1 LEDIDENNSSSK
13 QDQEKSTYGIVDPR
27 FQFGRRVDN
36 NSTSN
41 STPDSD
47 LPTPPPNVNSVD
59 QGEEEDDE
67 ENPYQNFDDFS
78 QFTNNPN
85 TNNGNL
91 PPNPNM
97 FGVPSGQQSFIG
109 SLGGDQRTMM
119 MDTAGVSG
127 GMEEESPY
135 ACFDIS
141 MMDSTPTPD
150 LHRPASFQFPQDVS
164 SNNPEQIELL
174 RSQSD
179 PTVTN
184 NNPNGGVV
192 QHQSVENIDNLIS
205 HSSFLLSNKQ
215 FDQSRDNLV
224 LCLTLIEDYESQQLE
239 EVYHIIPD
247 SENSHSYERQ
257 DSVDDDMI
265 ENFEKFLLYVFGKKG
280 KIFRYFGDLLSKELK
295 FQGLSSNHVL

>member
-1 LEDIDENNSSSK
+1 
-13 QDQEKSTYGIVDPR
+13 
-27 FQFGRRVDN
+27 
-36 NSTSN
+36 
-41 STPDSD
+41 
-47 LPTPPPNVNSVD
+47 
-59 QGEEEDDE
+59 
-67 ENPYQNFDDFS
+67 
-78 QFTNNPN
+78 
-85 TNNGNL
+85 
-91 PPNPNM
+91 
-97 FGVPSGQQSFIG
+97 
-109 SLGGDQRTMM
+109 
-119 MDTAGVSG
+119 
-127 GMEEESPY
+127 
-135 ACFDIS
+135 

-215 FDQSRDNLV
+215 FDQSRENLV
-224 LCLTLIEDYESQQLE
+224 LCLTLIEDYESHQLE

-247 SENSHSYERQ
+247 SEASHSYERQ

-295 FQGLSSNHVL
+295 FQGFEL